1 MVNEKSNDGVSS
13 VLLEARGLIKD
24 YGSFRA
30 VHGVGFDLP
39 DNCFVTI
46 LGPSGCGKTT
56 ILRMIG
62 GFESITEGSIT
73 LQGEPLMDIM
83 PYERPVNT
91 VFQNYA
97 LFPHLKVEDNV
108 AFGLKLRKLNGGEI
122 KRRVDVALETVQ
134 MQAMASR
141 YPSQLS
147 GGQQQ
152 RVALARAFINEPKLL
167 LLDEPLGAL
176 DLKMRRHMQ
185 VELKDLQ
192 QRLAM
197 SFLYVTHDQEEAFAL
212 SDIIIVMNEGCIEQ
226 VGTPEE
232 IYHSPVNSYVADFI
246 GGANLI
252 VGSVSSVHEAVGR
265 AHIETATASVEAAC
279 SPAVQEGN
287 SCCLC
292 IRAEDFEAEADATG
306 DDGISF
312 EAKVIHVI
320 FQGSAKL
327 VEVEIGQQRLVA
339 KLDHSVA
346 TRVGE
351 SITLTVKKD
360 RCRIVDGSPPG
371 RKENE

>member
-1 MVNEKSNDGVSS
+1 MPAASNPSLAS
-13 VLLEARGLIKD
+13 TLLEARGLTKN

-30 VHGVGFDLP
+30 VHGVDFDIP

-62 GFESITEGSIT
+62 GFESITAGSLT
-73 LQGEPLMDIM
+73 LLGEPLMDVM

-97 LFPHLKVEDNV
+97 LFPHLRVADNV
-108 AFGLKLRKLNGGEI
+108 AFGLKLRKLGREEVE
-122 KRRVDVALETVQ
+122 KRVAGALETVQ
-134 MQAMASR
+134 MQSMAKR
-141 YPSQLS
+141 YPVQLS

-212 SDIIIVMNEGCIEQ
+212 SDIIIVMNEGRIEQ
-226 VGTPEE
+226 TGTPEE
-232 IYHSPVNSYVADFI
+232 IYHSPLNAYIADFI
-246 GGANLI
+246 GGANLLPGTVQSLSARGDKATI
-252 VGSVSSVHEAVGR
+252 
-265 AHIETATASVEAAC
+265 ATALGTVEAQC
-279 SPAVQEGN
+279 SAAVRMGEGA
-287 SCCLC
+287 SLC
-292 IRAEDFEAEADATG
+292 IRAEDFQTRELSSSADVVTFDATVAH
-306 DDGISF
+306 I
-312 EAKVIHVI
+312 I
-320 FQGSAKL
+320 FQGSMKL
-327 VEVEIGQQRLVA
+327 VEMYAGEQKLSA
-339 KLDHSVA
+339 KLDHDVEARTGEPISLAVPINRCSIVHG
-346 TRVGE
+346 TPVVGE
-351 SITLTVKKD
+351 AAK
-360 RCRIVDGSPPG
+360 
-371 RKENE
+371 

>member
-1 MVNEKSNDGVSS
+1 MSGHCTTSPAS
-13 VLLEARGLIKD
+13 GALLEARGLIKD
-24 YGSFRA
+24 YGPFRA
-30 VHGVGFDLP
+30 VHGVDFDIP

-62 GFESITEGSIT
+62 GFESVTDGS
-73 LQGEPLMDIM
+73 LALRGKPLMGVM

-97 LFPHLKVEDNV
+97 LFPHLKVADNV
-108 AFGLKLRKLNGGEI
+108 AFGLNLRKLPRDEVG
-122 KRRVDVALETVQ
+122 RRVDKALATVK
-134 MQAMASR
+134 MESMAGR

-152 RVALARAFINEPKLL
+152 RVALARAFVNEPELL

-212 SDIIIVMNEGCIEQ
+212 SDMIIVMNGGRIEQ
-226 VGTPEE
+226 AACPED
-232 IYHSPVNSYVADFI
+232 IYHAPVNAYVADFI

-252 VGSVSSVHEAVGR
+252 PGTVASVDAASGKAVVR
-265 AHIETATASVEAAC
+265 TALGAVEAAC
-279 SPAVQEGN
+279 SPAVAVDEPA
-287 SCCLC
+287 CLC
-292 IRAEDFEAEADATG
+292 IRAEDTQPVGAPEAQSMTFRAAVT
-306 DDGISF
+306 
-312 EAKVIHVI
+312 HVV
-320 FQGSAKL
+320 FQGGVKM
-327 VEVEIGQQRLVA
+327 VEVEVAGQRIMARLSHEVPA
-339 KLDHSVA
+339 EPGDSLDLAVPNHRL
-346 TRVGE
+346 RVVHGA
-351 SITLTVKKD
+351 
-360 RCRIVDGSPPG
+360 PPEG
-371 RKENE
+371 GGPL

>member
-1 MVNEKSNDGVSS
+1 MVTEKSSDGASS

-30 VHGVGFDLP
+30 VHVVDFDIP

-62 GFESITEGSIT
+62 GFESITQGSIS
-73 LQGEPLMDIM
+73 LLGEPLMDVM

-97 LFPHLKVEDNV
+97 LFPHLRVADNV
-108 AFGLKLRKLNGGEI
+108 AFGLKLRKLKPGVVKGM
-122 KRRVDVALETVQ
+122 VDKALETVQ
-134 MQAMASR
+134 MQSMAKR

-152 RVALARAFINEPKLL
+152 RVALARAFINEPQLL

-212 SDIIIVMNEGCIEQ
+212 SDVIIVMNEGRIEQ
-226 VGTPEE
+226 IGSPEE
-232 IYHSPVNSYVADFI
+232 IYHTPVNAYVADFI
-246 GGANLI
+246 GGANLVDGTI
-252 VGSVSSVHEAVGR
+252 QSIDEIEQQAI
-265 AHIETATASVEAAC
+265 IETDLGKIKTAC
-279 SPAVQEGN
+279 SPTVKNDAPA
-287 SCCLC
+287 SLC
-292 IRAEDFEAEADATG
+292 IRAEDIQAGKSVDTDES
-306 DDGISF
+306 ISF
-312 EAKVIHVI
+312 EAKVVHVI

-327 VEVEIGQQRLVA
+327 VEFQIGTQLLTAKFEHNTEITVGDTSTL
-339 KLDHSVA
+339 SVLK
-346 TRVGE
+346 E
-351 SITLTVKKD
+351 N
-360 RCRIVDGSPPG
+360 CRIVHGSPPG
-371 RKENE
+371 KDENL

>member
-1 MVNEKSNDGVSS
+1 MVHQKSNNGASS

-30 VHGVGFDLP
+30 VHGVDFDLP
-39 DNCFVTI
+39 DDCFVTI

-62 GFESITEGSIT
+62 GFESVTEGSIT
-73 LQGEPLMDIM
+73 LQGEPLMEVM

-97 LFPHLKVEDNV
+97 LFPHLRVRDNV
-108 AFGLKLRKLNGGEI
+108 AFGLRMRKLNAGEI
-122 KRRVDVALETVQ
+122 KRKVDEALETVQ
-134 MQAMASR
+134 MQAMAKR

-212 SDIIIVMNEGCIEQ
+212 SDIIIVMNEGRIEQ
-226 VGTPEE
+226 IGTPEE
-232 IYHSPVNSYVADFI
+232 IYHTPVNAYVADFI
-246 GGANLI
+246 GGANL
-252 VGSVSSVHEAVGR
+252 VAGSVRSVNKEQGR
-265 AHIETATASVEAAC
+265 AQIETAIASFTASC
-279 SPAVQEGN
+279 SPAVTEGKPC
-287 SCCLC
+287 SLC
-292 IRAEDFEAEADATG
+292 IRAEDFELISAGAG
-306 DDGISF
+306 DNAISF

-327 VEVEIGQQRLVA
+327 VEVEIGQQRLMA

-346 TRVGE
+346 TPEGE
-351 SITLTVKKD
+351 TIALSVNKE
-360 RCRIVDGSPPG
+360 RCLIVDGFPPG
-371 RKENE
+371 KKENE